1 MNVQIKNYNDSFLY
15 GKANY
20 RSDLYQYIIKA
31 ERIDKSHP
39 GFDQIRYLI
48 RRNQTT
54 SCLGSLIDKNSIVL
68 TMPLKPMSRA
78 FKVLAAKDIKE
89 DCSTKVF
96 IDVSGLITF
105 VNNEYTI
112 KNTNVEIFISYLAC
126 ALNTLI
132 YHTDP
137 KIIIN
142 NSQLMLTSTEA
153 FAKLCTN
160 IIDYMR
166 IGSVD
171 NIRPKMM
178 YISSLYYQIGMLL
191 NNNSDSVQQKAM
203 KISKLSQREAD
214 IIQTIVVE
222 DDYKNIDT
230 FVKAIAKL
238 LKVDSLL
245 KVENF
250 IDKWIL
256 LYGSGTQFACEIY
269 TAFANLLIN
278 AYVGAY
284 VNNQKQIEKISGRS
298 MVEYCNIL
306 FRIGGDLL

>member
-1 MNVQIKNYNDSFLY
+1 
-15 GKANY
+15 
-20 RSDLYQYIIKA
+20 
-31 ERIDKSHP
+31 
-39 GFDQIRYLI
+39 
-48 RRNQTT
+48 
-54 SCLGSLIDKNSIVL
+54 
-68 TMPLKPMSRA
+68 MPLKPMSRA

-89 DCSTKVF
+89 DGSTKVF

-126 ALNTLI
+126 ALNTII

>member
-1 MNVQIKNYNDSFLY
+1 MNMQIKNYNDSFLY

-20 RSDLYQYIIKA
+20 GSQLYQYIIKA
-31 ERIDKSHP
+31 ERIDKKHP
-39 GFDQIRYLI
+39 GFEQIRYLV

-68 TMPLKPMSRA
+68 TLPTTPMSRA
-78 FKVLAAKDIKE
+78 FKVLAAKDVKE
-89 DCSTKVF
+89 DGSTKVF
-96 IDVSGLITF
+96 IDLSGIVNFT
-105 VNNEYTI
+105 NNEYTI
-112 KNTNVEIFISYLAC
+112 KNSNVEILISYLAC

-137 KIIIN
+137 KIILN
-142 NSQLMLTSTEA
+142 NSQLVYTSTES

-178 YISSLYYQIGMLL
+178 YIASLYYQIGMLL
-191 NNNSDSVQQKAM
+191 NDNSNTVQQKAL
-203 KISKLSQREAD
+203 KISKLSTREAD
-214 IIQTIVVE
+214 LVQTVVTE
-222 DDYKNIDT
+222 ADYKNIDT
-230 FVKAIAKL
+230 FVKAIARL
-238 LKVDSLL
+238 LKIDELL

-250 IDKWIL
+250 VDKWIL
-256 LYGSGTQFACEIY
+256 LYGSGTQFASEIY

-284 VNNQKQIEKISGRS
+284 LNNQKQIEKIAGRS
-298 MVEYCNIL
+298 MVEYCNTL

>member
-1 MNVQIKNYNDSFLY
+1 MNAQIKNYNDSFLY
-15 GKANY
+15 NKVNY
-20 RSDLYQYIIKA
+20 GSTLYQYIIKA
-31 ERIDKSHP
+31 ERIDKSGP

-48 RRNQTT
+48 KRNQTT
-54 SCLGSLIDKNSIVL
+54 SCLGRLIDKDSIIL
-68 TMPLKPMSRA
+68 TLPTTPMSRA
-78 FKVLAAKDIKE
+78 FKVLAAKDVKE
-89 DCSTKVF
+89 NGTTKVF
-96 IDVSGLITF
+96 VDCSGIISNT
-105 VNNEYTI
+105 NEYSI
-112 KNTNVEIFISYLAC
+112 KNANLEILISYLSC

-137 KIIIN
+137 KLIL
-142 NSQLMLTSTEA
+142 NSSNLIFTSTEA
-153 FAKLCTN
+153 FAKLCAN

-171 NIRPKMM
+171 NIRPKVL
-178 YISSLYYQIGMLL
+178 YISSLYYQIGILL
-191 NNNSDSVQQKAM
+191 NRNSDSVQQKAL

-214 IIQTIVVE
+214 IVQAIVTD

-238 LKVDSLL
+238 LKIDTLL

-284 VNNQKQIEKISGRS
+284 INNQKQIEKIVGRT
-298 MVEYCNIL
+298 MVEYCNSL
-306 FRIGGDLL
+306 FRLGGDLL

>member
-15 GKANY
+15 SKANY
-20 RSDLYQYIIKA
+20 GSELYQYIIKS
-31 ERIDKSHP
+31 ERVDKSHQ
-39 GFDQIRYLI
+39 GFEQIRYLV

-54 SCLGSLIDKNSIVL
+54 SCLGSLLDRQSLIL
-68 TMPLKPMSRA
+68 MLPLKPMSRA
-78 FKVLAAKDIKE
+78 FKVLAAKDVKE
-89 DCSTKVF
+89 DGSTKVF

-105 VNNEYTI
+105 SGNEYII
-112 KNTNVEIFISYLAC
+112 KNTNVETFISYLAC

-137 KIIIN
+137 KVILN
-142 NSQLMLTSTEA
+142 NNQLISTSTEA
-153 FAKLCTN
+153 FAKLSSN

-178 YISSLYYQIGMLL
+178 YISSIYYQVGMLL
-191 NNNSDSVQQKAM
+191 NSNTPTVQQKAI
-203 KISKLSQREAD
+203 KISQLSQREAD
-214 IIQTIVVE
+214 VINTIVLP

-238 LKVDSLL
+238 LKIDSLL

-250 IDKWIL
+250 VDKWIL
-256 LYGSGTQFACEIY
+256 LYGSGTQFASEIY

-284 VNNQKQIEKISGRS
+284 INNQKQIEKIAGRS
-298 MVEYCNIL
+298 MVEYCNAL
-306 FRIGGDLL
+306 FKIGGDLL